1 MTNDRFF
8 VTGGALMA
16 DANSYVQR
24 AADAELLT
32 ALRAGEFC
40 YVLTTRQ
47 MGKTSLM
54 VRAAAQLREEGCAVV
69 VLDLTAFGQNLDVEQ
84 WYFSMLSDV
93 AEKLKLED
101 EMEAYWETNARR
113 SPLHRFFGALR
124 EVYLERKRKPLVI
137 FVDEIDAVR
146 SLRQFKADEF
156 FAGIRECYNRRA
168 DDPKFQRLSFC
179 LLGVATPS
187 DLISDQRMTPFNI
200 GRGIELGD
208 FTFDEATVLA
218 GGLSPHRETARA
230 LLERVMDWTSG
241 HPYLTQRLCAELAK
255 NGTHAPAQVDEVC
268 KRLFLANDARTGD
281 ENLQFVRERLLRS
294 ELDQAALLDTYAKV
308 CRGEMVADDHHHPII
323 NELRLCGIV
332 RVADGYLGSRNR
344 IYSRV
349 FDLKWVREHLPDA
362 EAQRQRAAY
371 YRGVRRVAG
380 AAVGVSLLVGGL
392 AFQAWRN
399 ARNAKVASKSA
410 QDYAVKAAKAAE
422 RETQAA
428 EEARHAAAGETAAA
442 ERARKSAEQAQ
453 NSANEARTAL
463 ERERVANEARL
474 QDAAQTK
481 AALQQLVDTQTKVQA
496 LLEALTPLIGQQA
509 GKHILESAEKL
520 AQGVSENS
528 TDDPRLLMGQ
538 AGLRQVCGR
547 LYLRLGDGQKALEQA
562 EGARQLAIL
571 AELNRAQPE
580 PPTPPA
586 VGRDV
591 LKKTL
596 HDCHRLVGDIYL
608 GAPSDASGNRKQPAK
623 DYDRAMEA
631 YRAALQLAQG
641 EFSARPADASW
652 REMYF
657 SDWRKLGDSTRSV
670 DRNRDAEKL
679 FRDAV
684 KELDTLRKGMKST
697 SDLDWIEA
705 SLHDRL
711 GALFLAE
718 ENYPKARA
726 EFDQGQLLRKQGSGD
741 AQPEDPERLSDIASS
756 LNKLGNIA
764 LGQKNLKEALG
775 YYERCLAIREKIC
788 EQSPKIDWQR
798 QRGFTLSNIAQTLWK
813 SGQNTQALQRA
824 DERFK
829 LAGEL
834 RDRDPSDPDLQTDY
848 GNALFGYA
856 DILLNVN
863 DLNLRDWPKALDIA
877 SQAVTNTK
885 RQDPRILALYA
896 QALRLN
902 KREPEARIAVEEAM
916 KLLPPENERSPADQ
930 VTAQEIAFEA
940 QKTRAGGSVSAATP
954 HAGAAKKRH

>member
-16 DANSYVQR
+16 DADSYVQR
-24 AADAELLT
+24 AADGELLA

-54 VRAAAQLREEGCAVV
+54 VRAAAQLREEGSAVV

-84 WYFSMLSDV
+84 WYFSMLSNV

-101 EMEAYWETNARR
+101 EMEAYWEANTRR

-146 SLRQFKADEF
+146 SLGQFKADEF

-168 DDPKFQRLSFC
+168 DDPKFQRLTFC

-200 GRGIELGD
+200 GHGIELGD
-208 FTFDEATVLA
+208 FTFEEATVLA
-218 GGLSPHRETARA
+218 GGLSPHRETARE

-241 HPYLTQRLCAELAK
+241 HPYLTQRLCAELARE
-255 NGTHAPAQVDEVC
+255 GTHAAAQVDEVC

-308 CRGEMVADDHHHPII
+308 CRGELVADDHHHPII

-332 RVADGYLGSRNR
+332 RVADGFLRSRNR

-392 AFQAWRN
+392 AFQAWSN
-399 ARNAKVASKSA
+399 ARNAKEASKSA
-410 QDYAVKAAKAAE
+410 QDYAMKAAKAAE
-422 RETQAA
+422 GQMREA
-428 EEARHAAAGETAAA
+428 EKARLAAAGETAAA
-442 ERARKSAEQAQ
+442 AQAKKSAAEAQ
-453 NSANEARTAL
+453 TSASEARAAL
-463 ERERVANEARL
+463 ERERLANEARM
-474 QDAAQTK
+474 QEAAQTK

-509 GKHILESAEKL
+509 GKHILESAEML

-538 AGLRQVCGR
+538 AGLCQVCGR
-547 LYLRLGDGQKALEQA
+547 LYLRLGDGHKALEQA
-562 EGARQLAIL
+562 KGARQLIL
-571 AELNRAQPE
+571 AELNRAQTE

-586 VGRDV
+586 FDRDV
-591 LKKTL
+591 LRKTL
-596 HDCHRLVGDIYL
+596 HDCHRLVGDIYA
-608 GAPSDASGNRKQPAK
+608 GAPSEASGTKKPAK
-623 DYDRAMEA
+623 DYDQAMEA
-631 YRAALQLAQG
+631 YRAALLLAQ
-641 EFSARPADASW
+641 EECSAKPADASW
-652 REMYF
+652 RELYF
-657 SDWRKLGDSTRSV
+657 SDWRKLGDCTRSV

-684 KELDTLRKGMKST
+684 KELDTLRKGTKST

-756 LNKLGNIA
+756 FNKLGNIA
-764 LGQKNLKEALG
+764 LGQKNFKEALG

-824 DERFK
+824 AERFK
-829 LAGEL
+829 LAADL

-863 DLNLRDWPKALDIA
+863 DLNLRDWPKALEIA

-885 RQDPRILALYA
+885 RQDPRIMALYA

-902 KREPEARIAVEEAM
+902 KREPEARVAIEEAM
-916 KLLPPENERSPADQ
+916 KLLPPEDERSPTDK

-940 QKTRAGGSVSAATP
+940 KKNRVGNSGSAAS
-954 HAGAAKKRH
+954 AAKKRR